1 LGLIVFWK
9 FLPKEV
15 YQQKLWSICLLARAN
30 LWVKNELNWLFQ
42 FVLVFSL
49 SCICK
54 QWLLHVA
61 TAIQY
66 GLQRCSFV
74 HHTACPFMS
83 FPKKLPRLYK
93 HLHITILSSFILRG
107 FIERAALLFV
117 PPSSASVLSTF
128 LLPFYALPKLMF
140 PHILISISQRRSFK
154 WMSLY

>member
-83 FPKKLPRLYK
+83 FSKKLPRLYK

-107 FIERAALLFV
+107 FIESSIAFCPTLLRFSIV
-117 PPSSASVLSTF
+117 YISPPILCLTKINV
-128 LLPFYALPKLMF
+128 
-140 PHILISISQRRSFK
+140 PHILISISHRRSFK